1 MLRRVTAL
9 GTPNAT
15 NPADPSNPSNPSNPS
30 DPGAELLAGALQQL
44 DHAAKAI
51 GLDPGMHKMLSA
63 PERALIVSV
72 PVVRDN
78 GDLEVFTGYRV
89 QHSTGRGP
97 GKGGIRFHP
106 GVTLDEVTGLA
117 MLMTWKC
124 AVTDLPLGGAKGGVA
139 FDPRTYTKREIERVT
154 KRYTAAILP
163 IIGPEQDIPA
173 PDVNTDAQTM
183 AWIVDTFTMITGKH
197 SPEVVTGKPVDLG
210 GSRGRHEATGRG
222 VAFVTLE
229 LLRRMGRPIEGTRV
243 AVQGFGNVGSF
254 AALALS
260 QAGCR
265 IIGLSDITGGYA
277 DPKGFDVAKAM
288 AHVKDSAHH
297 TLDGLAGASR
307 ITNAELLAMDVD
319 VLIPAALEAQITAA
333 NAGEIRAGII
343 VEGANGPVTA
353 RADRMLADR
362 GVTIVPD
369 ILANAGG
376 VVVSY
381 FEWVQ
386 SRAQFYWELDEVER
400 RLEIYMRRAMESV
413 LTKAK
418 TYDSTYREAA
428 FIVAVERVAK
438 AIAQRGIFP

>member
-1 MLRRVTAL
+1 MTLSPPAAIHPGKELKESSLR
-9 GTPNAT
+9 
-15 NPADPSNPSNPSNPS
+15 
-30 DPGAELLAGALQQL
+30 QL
-44 DHAAKAI
+44 DSAARALR
-51 GLDPGMHKMLSA
+51 LDPGMHKFLSI
-63 PERALIVSV
+63 PERTLIVSV
-72 PVVRDN
+72 PVMLEE
-78 GDLEVFTGYRV
+78 GQLEVYTGYRV

-106 GVTLDEVTGLA
+106 GVTLEEVEGLA

-139 FDPRTYTKREIERVT
+139 VDPSKYSKRELERLT
-154 KRYTAAILP
+154 KRYTVAILP

-183 AWIVDTFTMITGKH
+183 AWIVDTVTMMTGKH

-229 LLRRMGRPIEGTRV
+229 LLRKIGKPIEGTRV

-254 AALALS
+254 AALALA

-265 IIGLSDITGGYA
+265 IVGISDVSGGYA
-277 DPKGFDVAKAM
+277 VPSGIDIRSAMDHAKRNPQR
-288 AHVKDSAHH
+288 
-297 TLDGLAGASR
+297 TLEGLAGASR
-307 ITNAELLAMDVD
+307 VSNGELLAMDVD
-319 VLIPAALEAQITAA
+319 VLIPAALEAQITAD
-333 NAGEIRAGII
+333 NASSIRAKII

-353 RADRMLADR
+353 DADRMLTGR

-413 LTKAK
+413 LAKAK
-418 TYDSTYREAA
+418 TYDSSYREAA
-428 FIVAVERVAK
+428 FILAVERVAR
-438 AIAQRGIFP
+438 AIEQRGIFP

>member
-1 MLRRVTAL
+1 MSAL
-9 GTPNAT
+9 KMPGPT
-15 NPADPSNPSNPSNPS
+15 N
-30 DPGAELLAGALQQL
+30 PGAELLAGAIQQL
-44 DHAAKAI
+44 DSAAKAL
-51 GLDPGMHKMLSA
+51 GLDPGMHRFLRSN
-63 PERALIVSV
+63 ERALIVSV
-72 PVVRDN
+72 PVMMDD
-78 GDLEVFTGYRV
+78 GTLEVFTGYRV

-106 GVTLDEVTGLA
+106 SVSLEEVSGLA

-139 FDPRTYTKREIERVT
+139 VDPRKYSRRELERLT
-154 KRYTAAILP
+154 KRYTVAILP

-183 AWIVDTFTMITGKH
+183 AWIVDTVTMMTGKH

-229 LLRRMGRPIEGTRV
+229 LLRKMGKPIEGTRV

-254 AALALS
+254 AALALAQS
-260 QAGCR
+260 GCR
-265 IIGLSDITGGYA
+265 IVGISDVSGGYA
-277 DPKGFDVAKAM
+277 VPAGIDIGAAI
-288 AHVKDSAHH
+288 AHTKRNPQR
-297 TLDGLAGASR
+297 TLEGLAGATR
-307 ITNAELLAMDVD
+307 ISNRELLAMDVD
-319 VLIPAALEAQITAA
+319 VLIPAALEAQITAE
-333 NAGEIRAGII
+333 NASSIRAKIV

-353 RADRMLADR
+353 DADRILADR

-413 LTKAK
+413 LAKAK

-428 FIVAVERVAK
+428 FILAVERVAR
-438 AIAQRGIFP
+438 AIEQRGIFP

>member
-1 MLRRVTAL
+1 MSAAKVR
-9 GTPNAT
+9 GTE
-15 NPADPSNPSNPSNPS
+15 NP
-30 DPGAELLAGALQQL
+30 GEELLGGALQQL
-44 DHAAKAI
+44 DSAAKALS
-51 GLDPGMHKMLSA
+51 LDPGMHKFLRSN
-63 PERALIVSV
+63 ERSLIVSV
-72 PVVRDN
+72 PVVMDDGR
-78 GDLEVFTGYRV
+78 LEVFTGYRV

-106 GVTLDEVTGLA
+106 SVTLEEVSGLA

-139 FDPRTYTKREIERVT
+139 VDPRTYSKREMERLA
-154 KRYTAAILP
+154 KRYTVAILP

-183 AWIVDTFTMITGKH
+183 AWIVDTMTMMTGRH

-229 LLRRMGRPIEGTRV
+229 LLRKMGKAVDGTTV
-243 AVQGFGNVGSF
+243 AVQGFGNVGSY
-254 AALALS
+254 AALALAE
-260 QAGCR
+260 AGCR
-265 IIGLSDITGGYA
+265 IVAVSDISGGYTDRDGIA
-277 DPKGFDVAKAM
+277 VRKAM
-288 AHVKDSAHH
+288 EHIKGSPQR
-297 TLDGLAGASR
+297 TLDGLPGAAR
-307 ITNAELLAMDVD
+307 ITNAELLALDVD
-319 VLIPAALEAQITAA
+319 VLIPAALEAQITGA
-333 NAGEIRAGII
+333 NAGDVRARVI

-353 RADRMLADR
+353 EADRILADR
-362 GVTIVPD
+362 GITIVPD

-413 LTKAK
+413 LAKAK
-418 TYDSTYREAA
+418 AYDASYREAA
-428 FIVAVERVAK
+428 FILAVERVAK
-438 AIAQRGIFP
+438 AIEQRGIFP

>member
-1 MLRRVTAL
+1 VSALKTA
-9 GTPNAT
+9 GAT
-15 NPADPSNPSNPSNPS
+15 NP
-30 DPGAELLAGALQQL
+30 GEELLAGALGQL
-44 DHAAKAI
+44 DSAAKAL
-51 GLDPGMHKMLSA
+51 GLDPGMHKFLRSN
-63 PERALIVSV
+63 ERALIVSV
-72 PVVRDN
+72 PVVRDD
-78 GDLEVFTGYRV
+78 GSLEVFTGYRV

-106 GVTLDEVTGLA
+106 AVNLDEVSGLA

-139 FDPRTYTKREIERVT
+139 VDPRKYSKRELERLT
-154 KRYTAAILP
+154 KRYTVAILP

-183 AWIVDTFTMITGKH
+183 AWIVDTVTMMTGKH

-229 LLRRMGRPIEGTRV
+229 LLRKMGKSVEGTRV

-265 IIGLSDITGGYA
+265 IVGLSDISGGYA
-277 DPKGFDVAKAM
+277 DPKGIDVAQAM
-288 AHVKDSAHH
+288 EHVKRHGQR
-297 TLDGLAGASR
+297 TLEGLAGASR
-307 ITNAELLAMDVD
+307 ISNGELLAMDAD
-319 VLIPAALEAQITAA
+319 VLIPAALEAQITAD
-333 NAGEIRAGII
+333 NASSIRAKII

-353 RADRMLADR
+353 EADRMLTGR

-413 LTKAK
+413 LAKAK
-418 TYDSTYREAA
+418 AYDSSYREAA
-428 FIVAVERVAK
+428 FILAVERVAK
-438 AIAQRGIFP
+438 AIEQRGIFP

>member
-1 MLRRVTAL
+1 MSAIPAR
-9 GTPNAT
+9 GTE
-15 NPADPSNPSNPSNPS
+15 NP
-30 DPGAELLAGALQQL
+30 GEELLGGALQQL
-44 DHAAKAI
+44 DSAAKSL
-51 GLDPGMHKMLSA
+51 GLDPGMHKFLRTN
-63 PERALIVSV
+63 ERSLVVSV
-72 PVVRDN
+72 PVVMDDGR
-78 GDLEVFTGYRV
+78 LEVFTGYRV

-106 GVTLDEVTGLA
+106 AVSLEEVSGLA

-139 FDPRTYTKREIERVT
+139 VDPRGYSKRELERLT
-154 KRYTAAILP
+154 KRYTVAILP

-183 AWIVDTFTMITGKH
+183 AWIVDTMTMMTGRH

-229 LLRRMGRPIEGTRV
+229 LLRRMGKPIEGTRI

-254 AALALS
+254 AALALA
-260 QAGCR
+260 QAGCTVVG
-265 IIGLSDITGGYA
+265 ISDISGGYA
-277 DPKGFDVAKAM
+277 NPKGIDIRTAM
-288 AHVKDSAHH
+288 EH
-297 TLDGLAGASR
+297 TKQNGQRTLEGLPGATR
-307 ITNAELLAMDVD
+307 ISNADLLAIDAD
-319 VLIPAALEAQITAA
+319 VLIPAALEAQITRENAA
-333 NAGEIRAGII
+333 NVRAKVI

-353 RADRMLADR
+353 EADRMLADR

-413 LTKAK
+413 LAKAK
-418 TYDSTYREAA
+418 VYDSTYREAA

>member
-1 MLRRVTAL
+1 
-9 GTPNAT
+9 
-15 NPADPSNPSNPSNPS
+15 
-30 DPGAELLAGALQQL
+30 
-44 DHAAKAI
+44 
-51 GLDPGMHKMLSA
+51 
-63 PERALIVSV
+63 
-72 PVVRDN
+72 
-78 GDLEVFTGYRV
+78 
-89 QHSTGRGP
+89 
-97 GKGGIRFHP
+97 
-106 GVTLDEVTGLA
+106 
-117 MLMTWKC
+117 
-124 AVTDLPLGGAKGGVA
+124 
-139 FDPRTYTKREIERVT
+139 
-154 KRYTAAILP
+154 
-163 IIGPEQDIPA
+163 
-173 PDVNTDAQTM
+173 M

-229 LLRRMGRPIEGTRV
+229 LFRRMGRPIEGARV
-243 AVQGFGNVGSF
+243 AIQGFGNVGSF

-260 QAGCR
+260 RAGAKVVA
-265 IIGLSDITGGYA
+265 ISDISGGYA
-277 DPKGFDVAKAM
+277 DPMGFDVAKAM
-288 AHVKDSAHH
+288 AHLKGNPQR
-297 TLDGLAGASR
+297 TLEGLDGAAR

-319 VLIPAALEAQITAA
+319 VLIPAALEAQITAE
-333 NAGEIRAGII
+333 NAGEVRAKIV

-353 RADRMLADR
+353 EADRMLADR

-413 LTKAK
+413 LAKAK
-418 TYDSTYREAA
+418 TYDATYREAA

-438 AIAQRGIFP
+438 AIEQRGIFP

>member
-1 MLRRVTAL
+1 VSAL
-9 GTPNAT
+9 KM
-15 NPADPSNPSNPSNPS
+15 
-30 DPGAELLAGALQQL
+30 PGIASPGGELLAGALHQL
-44 DHAAKAI
+44 DSAAKAL
-51 GLDPGMHKMLSA
+51 GLDPGMHRLLRSN
-63 PERALIVSV
+63 ERALIVSV
-72 PVVRDN
+72 PVMMDDGR
-78 GDLEVFTGYRV
+78 LEVFAGYRV

-106 GVTLDEVTGLA
+106 SVSLEEVSGLA

-139 FDPRTYTKREIERVT
+139 VDPRKYSKRELERLT
-154 KRYTAAILP
+154 KRYTVAILP

-183 AWIVDTFTMITGKH
+183 AWIVDTVTMMTGKH

-229 LLRRMGRPIEGTRV
+229 LLRKMGKPIEGTRV

-254 AALALS
+254 AALALAE
-260 QAGCR
+260 AGCR
-265 IIGLSDITGGYA
+265 IVGISDVSGGYA
-277 DPKGFDVAKAM
+277 VPAGVDVRAAMEHAKRNPQR
-288 AHVKDSAHH
+288 
-297 TLDGLAGASR
+297 TLEALPGATRMS
-307 ITNAELLAMDVD
+307 NDELLAMDAD
-319 VLIPAALEAQITAA
+319 VLIPAALEAQITAD
-333 NAGEIRAGII
+333 NASSIRAKVI

-353 RADRMLADR
+353 EADRMLAER

-413 LTKAK
+413 LAKAK
-418 TYDSTYREAA
+418 TYDSSYREAA
-428 FIVAVERVAK
+428 FILAVERVAR
-438 AIAQRGIFP
+438 AIEQRGIFP

>member
-1 MLRRVTAL
+1 MSAL
-9 GTPNAT
+9 KMPGTT
-15 NPADPSNPSNPSNPS
+15 NP
-30 DPGAELLAGALQQL
+30 GEELLAGALGQL
-44 DHAAKAI
+44 DAAAMAL
-51 GLDPGMHKMLSA
+51 GLDHGMHRLLRSN
-63 PERALIVSV
+63 ERALIVSV
-72 PVVRDN
+72 PVMMDDGR
-78 GDLEVFTGYRV
+78 LEVFAGYRV

-106 GVTLDEVTGLA
+106 SVTLEEVSGLA

-139 FDPRTYTKREIERVT
+139 VDPRTYSKRELERLT
-154 KRYTAAILP
+154 KRYTVAILP

-183 AWIVDTFTMITGKH
+183 AWIVDTVTMMTGKH

-229 LLRRMGRPIEGTRV
+229 LLRRMGRSIEGTRV
-243 AVQGFGNVGSF
+243 ALQGFGNVGSF

-265 IIGLSDITGGYA
+265 VVGISDVSGGYA
-277 DPKGFDVAKAM
+277 ATGGIDVAGAM
-288 AHVKDSAHH
+288 AHVRQSSHR
-297 TLDGLAGASR
+297 TLEGLPGASR
-307 ITNAELLAMDVD
+307 ISNGELLAMDVD
-319 VLIPAALEAQITAA
+319 VLIPAALEAQITAS
-333 NAGEIRAGII
+333 NASEIRATII

-353 RADRMLADR
+353 EADRMLTDR
-362 GVTIVPD
+362 GITIVPD

-413 LTKAK
+413 LAKAQ
-418 TYDSTYREAA
+418 TYDVSYREAA
-428 FIVAVERVAK
+428 FIVGVDRVAK
-438 AIAQRGIFP
+438 AIEQRGIFP